1 MGIKMSGAEGGSS
14 APFGAETHVLSDEAS
29 MTKRENIQSVLFADV
44 SGSTRLYEKLGDTEA
59 LRAVDRCLKRMERAV
74 ESFRGR
80 IVNNIGDEVMA
91 VFDTADDA
99 FQAATEMQQR
109 ITDLP
114 PVSGVKLAI
123 RVGFHHGSV
132 IEEGG
137 DVFGDSV
144 NTAARLAGLAK
155 AGQVLISGQTQAT
168 LSSLL
173 QLSTRDL
180 DQMSVKGKAED
191 LHVFEVIWQESEE
204 LTMKAVSIRPT
215 AKSGGQGVRL
225 CIRYAG
231 EVIVLDDKKTS
242 MNMGRD
248 AECDVTVRDRRA
260 SRHHAKIERRGEKFV
275 LSDQSTNGTFVTVAN
290 ELELFLRREEIVLR
304 GSGII
309 CFSASASSPE
319 ADCAEFE
326 HL

>member
-1 MGIKMSGAEGGSS
+1 MSGTIDGPS
-14 APFGAETHVLSDEAS
+14 APFGAETEFSSNESGAGRKEKTL
-29 MTKRENIQSVLFADV
+29 SVLFSDV

-74 ESFRGR
+74 EGFRGR
-80 IVNNIGDEVMA
+80 IVKNIGDEVMA
-91 VFDTADDA
+91 VFENADDA
-99 FQAATEMQQR
+99 FQAAMEMQQR

-123 RVGFHHGSV
+123 RVGFQHGPV

-155 AGQVLISGQTQAT
+155 AGQVLISSQTQAL
-168 LSSLL
+168 LSPLL

-204 LTMKAVSIRPT
+204 LTMKAVSIRPAAVT
-215 AKSGGQGVRL
+215 GGHGVRL
-225 CIRYAG
+225 CLRYAG
-231 EVIVLDDKKTS
+231 NVIMLDEKKSST
-242 MNMGRD
+242 NMGRD
-248 AECDVTVRDRRA
+248 AECDMTVRDRRA

-275 LSDQSTNGTFVTVAN
+275 LSDQSTNGTFVSFAG
-290 ELELFLRREEIVLR
+290 EPELFLRREEIVLR
-304 GSGII
+304 GSGVI
-309 CFSASASSPE
+309 CFAASASSPE